1 MAEKPLD
8 KKEIEEL
15 RRLFNLLEKD
25 INEVDF
31 NNLIKSGEA
40 ARITLAAMR
49 KEIVG
54 IKNDVGEA
62 WEGFKGV
69 VAEIKKTKEGINQ
82 AARSF
87 NAIASLAEKIQFH
100 QKKISKLTE
109 DELDDIII
117 KLNKE
122 KQRLA
127 NADALLKIDQKQ
139 LQAKKQ
145 QGENLQKQLEREIE
159 ILNQKQNISDKD
171 LERAEQLQKKLNRT
185 NVILDKTNAQL
196 EENAATQKNIEGILT
211 EQDEHYKTL
220 QKAIIQTNKELED
233 QRKLMGLVGSAM
245 GGLDTAMSKLGLS
258 SLTQALGIREA
269 QQAMVDEADAIRE
282 AGGDVDNLNNKF
294 QVLGVGVQMMGRAL
308 LKHLKDPAVV
318 TAFVV
323 DQMIDAL
330 TSADKA
336 TGELAKGMNMTY
348 AEASKTR
355 QELNSMANMSMDA
368 ALNTR
373 ALQESMM
380 AVGAA
385 LGTNA
390 QLNEKD
396 LKTFTKLREQAG
408 LTNEEL
414 TAMQSI
420 TLATGG
426 NLEDNTKEFLG
437 SAKALS
443 VEKGLAINVKQVLKE
458 TAGVSNAIKLS
469 LGGTPKALAEAAIK
483 AKEMGINLEQ
493 ADKMASS
500 LLNFEDSI
508 SAELEAELLT
518 GKNINLEAA
527 RLAALNGDIGTVAE
541 EINAQLGGSA
551 EFTKMNRIQQ
561 EAMAK
566 AVGMTREELANS
578 LIEQE
583 ALATIGRDLNE
594 KESEAYEAAK
604 QKYGAKKAAQMLA
617 DGELDTMMKQ
627 QSIQERFN
635 QSIEKLKEVFISLA
649 DPILAIVDPLANL
662 VSAILP
668 AINLLLQPVFFIIR
682 SIADAVQSFT
692 SLLNGDM
699 KSGFDGVLQIVQSI
713 AVIWAGIVLGA
724 KLLGKETMKNITLQG
739 VLGNL
744 LKKDFWKSIGTSIAK
759 AWGSIV
765 SFLGPFGIPVAI
777 AAGAGLVSLAS
788 GLFSKGDDVT
798 SEPGYGKRTL
808 LHPEG
813 AIALNDN
820 DTVIA
825 GTNLGGGGKSSPS
838 NEGNNSSMAS
848 ELAAIKNI
856 LQQIASTPGIVQI
869 DGAAAG
875 KVLAPLVNQSN
886 LQTQVKTQ

>member
-1 MAEKPLD
+1 MADKPLD

-15 RRLFNLLEKD
+15 RRLFRQLEKD
-25 INEVDF
+25 ISDVDF
-31 NNLIKSGEA
+31 NNLIKSGGA
-40 ARITLAAMR
+40 ARVLLQSMNEEVQKMKT
-49 KEIVG
+49 
-54 IKNDVGEA
+54 NVGEA

-69 VAEIKKTKEGINQ
+69 VAEIKKTREGINQ

-87 NAIASLAEKIQFH
+87 NAIAGLAEKIQFH

-127 NADALLKIDQKQ
+127 NADALLKTDQKQ
-139 LQAKKQ
+139 LEAKKK
-145 QGENLQKQLEREIE
+145 QGENLKDQLEKEIK

-185 NVILDKTNAQL
+185 NSILDKTNDQL
-196 EENAATQKNIEGILT
+196 KENENTQKNIAGIIEET
-211 EQDEHYKTL
+211 DAHYL
-220 QKAIIQTNKELED
+220 DLDKAIKQTNKDLED
-233 QRKLMGLVGSAM
+233 QRTLMGLSGAAM
-245 GGLDTAMSKLGLS
+245 AGLDESMSKLGLS

-282 AGGDVDNLNNKF
+282 AGGDVDSLTNKF
-294 QVLGVGVQMMGRAL
+294 QVLGVGTQMMGRAL

-330 TSADKA
+330 TSADTA

-380 AVGAA
+380 AVGTA

-437 SAKALS
+437 SAKALA

-493 ADKMASS
+493 ADEIASS

-527 RLAALNGDIGTVAE
+527 RLAALNGDIGKVAE

-566 AVGMTREELANS
+566 AVGMTREGLANS

-627 QSIQERFN
+627 QSIQDRFK
-635 QSIEKLKEVFISLA
+635 IFISFSSLSLRFS
-649 DPILAIVDPLANL
+649 PC
-662 VSAILP
+662 
-668 AINLLLQPVFFIIR
+668 FF
-682 SIADAVQSFT
+682 F
-692 SLLNGDM
+692 
-699 KSGFDGVLQIVQSI
+699 
-713 AVIWAGIVLGA
+713 
-724 KLLGKETMKNITLQG
+724 
-739 VLGNL
+739 
-744 LKKDFWKSIGTSIAK
+744 
-759 AWGSIV
+759 
-765 SFLGPFGIPVAI
+765 
-777 AAGAGLVSLAS
+777 AS
-788 GLFSKGDDVT
+788 SCFCSYFK
-798 SEPGYGKRTL
+798 
-808 LHPEG
+808 
-813 AIALNDN
+813 
-820 DTVIA
+820 
-825 GTNLGGGGKSSPS
+825 
-838 NEGNNSSMAS
+838 
-848 ELAAIKNI
+848 
-856 LQQIASTPGIVQI
+856 
-869 DGAAAG
+869 
-875 KVLAPLVNQSN
+875 
-886 LQTQVKTQ
+886 

>member
-1 MAEKPLD
+1 M
-8 KKEIEEL
+8 
-15 RRLFNLLEKD
+15 R
-25 INEVDF
+25 
-31 NNLIKSGEA
+31 IKSGDA
-40 ARITLAAMR
+40 ARLLLRSMNEEVQKMQTS
-49 KEIVG
+49 
-54 IKNDVGEA
+54 VGEA

-69 VAEIKKTKEGINQ
+69 VAEIKKTREGINQ
-82 AARSF
+82 AARGF
-87 NAIASLAEKIQFH
+87 NAIAGLAEKIQFH

-127 NADALLKIDQKQ
+127 NADALLKTEQIELKI
-139 LQAKKQ
+139 KKQ
-145 QGENLQKQLEREIE
+145 QREELQQRIEDELKALSKKNQLSEKEVERSYKLEKTLQNVNKNVAKYNIQLKENE
-159 ILNQKQNISDKD
+159 D
-171 LERAEQLQKKLNRT
+171 
-185 NVILDKTNAQL
+185 
-196 EENAATQKNIEGILT
+196 TQRNIEGIVKET
-211 EQDEHYKTL
+211 DVHYLNL

-233 QRKLMGLVGSAM
+233 QRKLMGLVGATM
-245 GGLDTAMSKLGLS
+245 GSLDTAMSKLGLS

-282 AGGDVDNLNNKF
+282 AGGDVDSLNNKF
-294 QVLGVGVQMMGRAL
+294 QVLGVGAQMMGRAL

-458 TAGVSNAIKLS
+458 TASVSNAIKLS

-493 ADKMASS
+493 ADKIASS

-668 AINLLLQPVFFIIR
+668 AVNLLLQPVFFIIR

-713 AVIWAGIVLGA
+713 AVVWAGIVLGA

-825 GTNLGGGGKSSPS
+825 GTNLGGGGKKSSPS
-838 NEGNNSSMAS
+838 NEGNNSSMAA